1 MSEEE
6 IHGIIAVEVA
16 EAIREVIPDLFGS
29 VKTTLIEE
37 FDRRNDAVT
46 QAATTTAI
54 VVVSFARSQ
63 RKMRCKT
70 ESLVI

>member
-16 EAIREVIPDLFGS
+16 EAIREVIPYLFGS

-37 FDRRNDAVT
+37 FD
-46 QAATTTAI
+46 QYY
-54 VVVSFARSQ
+54 VVV
-63 RKMRCKT
+63 T
-70 ESLVI
+70 